1 MNPVSPLAPM
11 TSVRMRTFLSRACAS
26 GGFLGPPRACV
37 SCAKKVSCAR
47 GHPSAPWIA
56 HRIARRIAREGC
68 RIADQPNQDDRT
80 GPTPGPTPDTSPDTI
95 RQTRRSSE
103 DRDYQPVILKRTD
116 IALRHPDDTLQL
128 AIEEGVEQA
137 DRRWLSLLLSS
148 IGAGGTMAFTA
159 LAVGVLAT
167 ATESVQPAMLR
178 TVLVALVYPLG
189 FVLCLMSGTQLFTE
203 HTALAVY
210 PVLDRR
216 VPIRSLGRLWGT
228 VLLGNVLGCVLAA
241 LLLAG
246 AEGVVGASAGYAW
259 AAHHVVDPGPA
270 ATLAS
275 AVLAGWLMALGGW
288 LVLSTPPG
296 PATVLLIYF
305 VTFLIGLGGLHHSIA
320 GTAEVLAA
328 AFTGADL
335 SPGHAAGSL
344 AIAIVGNL
352 LGGSIFVALLNYGS
366 IRHTRKGEDGDA
378 SSP

>member
-1 MNPVSPLAPM
+1 
-11 TSVRMRTFLSRACAS
+11 
-26 GGFLGPPRACV
+26 
-37 SCAKKVSCAR
+37 
-47 GHPSAPWIA
+47 
-56 HRIARRIAREGC
+56 
-68 RIADQPNQDDRT
+68 
-80 GPTPGPTPDTSPDTI
+80 
-95 RQTRRSSE
+95 
-103 DRDYQPVILKRTD
+103 
-116 IALRHPDDTLQL
+116 
-128 AIEEGVEQA
+128 
-137 DRRWLSLLLSS
+137 
-148 IGAGGTMAFTA
+148 MAFTA

-210 PVLDRR
+210 PVLDKRLR
-216 VPIRSLGRLWGT
+216 ARALGRLWGT
-228 VLLGNVLGCVLAA
+228 VLLGNMLGCLLGA
-241 LLLAG
+241 LLLAA
-246 AEGVVGASAGYAW
+246 AEGVTGAAPGYAW
-259 AAHHVVDPGPA
+259 AAEHFLKPTAA

-335 SPGHAAGSL
+335 SLGHAVGSL

-378 SSP
+378 SRP